1 MRLTTIASAAILTLS
16 TAAIAQ
22 VATTPI
28 EQKGEAANGA
38 SDSAPLGNVTANLVA
53 EPAGNAQATAPA
65 AGDPAA
71 ATDAPKK

>member
-1 MRLTTIASAAILTLS
+1 MRLTTIASAAILGLS

-28 EQKGEAANGA
+28 EQKGDESN
-38 SDSAPLGNVTANLVA
+38 SALGNVTANLVA
-53 EPAGNAQATAPA
+53 EPAANTTEAATPA

-71 ATDAPKK
+71 STDAPKK

>member
-1 MRLTTIASAAILTLS
+1 MRLTTIASVAILGLS

-28 EQKGEAANGA
+28 EQKGE
-38 SDSAPLGNVTANLVA
+38 SPDSALGNVTANLVA
-53 EPAGNAQATAPA
+53 EPVANTTEAATPA

-71 ATDAPKK
+71 STDVPKK

>member
-1 MRLTTIASAAILTLS
+1 MRLTTIASAAILGLS

-28 EQKGEAANGA
+28 EQKGEASNAA
-38 SDSAPLGNVTANLVA
+38 LGNVTANLVA
-53 EPAGNAQATAPA
+53 EPTTNTTETATPA

-71 ATDAPKK
+71 STDAPKK